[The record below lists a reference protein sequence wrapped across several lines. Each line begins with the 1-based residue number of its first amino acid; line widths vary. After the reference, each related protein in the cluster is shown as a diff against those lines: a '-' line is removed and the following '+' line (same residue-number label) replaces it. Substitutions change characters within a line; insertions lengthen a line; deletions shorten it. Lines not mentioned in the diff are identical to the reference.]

1 MVWTTGLS
9 AVALLV
15 VLLAVYFRPSPD
27 SNVWQAAYEGDSNLI
42 RRYFQNATIDVE
54 DAYGNTALHWAAKSG
69 NVSTIQLLLEL
80 GASVNSRNKERG
92 SAPLHWATT
101 ASHIDAVELLLDAK
115 ADVNIKNFNE
125 ETPLHWAAF
134 WNQSAIVKTLLQR
147 PNVQVNIPSKEERH
161 TPLHNAVLQ
170 LNHQI
175 AAELIQA
182 QADVNM
188 QDIHGNTPLH
198 IVLLNSKR
206 SECAG
211 QNSIRCSKLIDLLVS
226 KGADITI
233 KNNDGQSCFDMGVL
247 KTDPLA
253 AQTKPLKPTDQS
265 SASPSTVQQ

>member
-1 MVWTTGLS
+1 MATATVLS
-9 AVALLV
+9 VLALIV
-15 VLLAVYFRPSPD
+15 VLLGVYFRPSSD
-27 SNVWQAAYEGDSNLI
+27 SNVWQAAYQGDSNLI

-80 GASVNSRNKERG
+80 GASANSRNKERG
-92 SAPLHWATT
+92 SSPLHWATT
-101 ASHIDAVELLLDAK
+101 ASHLGAVELLLDAK
-115 ADVNIKNFNE
+115 ADVNIKNFND

-147 PNVQVNIPSKEERH
+147 PNVKVNIPSKEERH

-170 LNHQI
+170 LNYQI
-175 AAELIQA
+175 ADELIQA

-211 QNSIRCSKLIDLLVS
+211 QHSVRCSKLVDLLVS

-253 AQTKPLKPTDQS
+253 AQTKQKPTDQS
-265 SASPSTVQQ
+265 SASSSTV